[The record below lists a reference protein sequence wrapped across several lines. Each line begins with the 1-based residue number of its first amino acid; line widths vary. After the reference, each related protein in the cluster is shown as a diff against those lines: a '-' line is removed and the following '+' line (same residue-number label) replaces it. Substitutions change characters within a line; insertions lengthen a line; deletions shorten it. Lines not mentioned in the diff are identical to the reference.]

1 MASSLHIVIA
11 PGTLFNIGPVP
22 ITNTLFTSFLVTT
35 AIVLFAFYANRQ
47 LRNSHQISPLQ
58 NLLEMIVGGITG
70 LVEDITGGHSK
81 QSVAF
86 MPVIGAFLLFILLNN
101 WAALLPGFHSIYWT
115 GKPEVKLSQ
124 VPELPITKVWASE
137 PVVDHNEETVVEVD
151 THETVETDSADEHAA
166 PTDHADEGHKAVEL
180 LRGANSDINMTVAL
194 AILSVALTQY
204 FGLKFSHLGYLKKFF
219 NFSSPILFA
228 VGLLELVLELAK
240 ILSFGFRLF
249 GNIFAGGVLISVIS
263 FLIPVIMPV
272 PFLGIEL
279 FVGALQAY
287 VFAMLTLVFFNM
299 AASEHH

>member
-22 ITNTLFTSFLVTT
+22 VTNTLFTSFLVTA

-115 GKPEVKLSQ
+115 GKPEIKLSQ
-124 VPELPITKVWASE
+124 VPELPISKAWASE
-137 PVVDHNEETVVEVD
+137 PVEDHAESVVVED
-151 THETVETDSADEHAA
+151 HGAEAANHETTTEHTVSDEHAEES
-166 PTDHADEGHKAVEL
+166 HHAVEL

-204 FGLKFSHLGYLKKFF
+204 FGLKFAHLGYLKKFF